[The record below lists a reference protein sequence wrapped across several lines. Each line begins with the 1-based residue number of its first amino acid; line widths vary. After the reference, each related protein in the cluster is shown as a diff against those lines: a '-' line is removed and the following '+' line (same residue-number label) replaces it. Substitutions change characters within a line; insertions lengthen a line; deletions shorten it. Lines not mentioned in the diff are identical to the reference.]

1 MDKLL
6 STRSAAEI
14 LGISVVLMERMRTQG
29 QGRPLSPL
37 AGGDSI
43 APRIWTAWLEVHRI
57 DPGSRG
63 ELMRRP
69 GPVSKTP
76 HPEDRPR
83 AVPRLLPLK
92 EAAEWL
98 GLTTWAIRERAWAGQ
113 IPVVQFPGG
122 RKMYF
127 DINDLEAF
135 IADNKRVIS

>member
-1 MDKLL
+1 
-6 STRSAAEI
+6 
-14 LGISVVLMERMRTQG
+14 
-29 QGRPLSPL
+29 
-37 AGGDSI
+37 
-43 APRIWTAWLEVHRI
+43 
-57 DPGSRG
+57 
-63 ELMRRP
+63 MRRP

-76 HPEDRPR
+76 TRGQTPGG
-83 AVPRLLPLK
+83 PRLLPLK